1 MTVQFTDHDIPE
13 VLVNATTTKINLT
26 FNSMLKASVAKEKQ
40 QSDIAYIFQMY
51 YTTSEE
57 KPLKWVAFDSTPL
70 IRKDVDDTYHWA
82 VGRMQEVCKEV
93 GYPGF
98 KVVCARIN
106 LLDPNTNNPMI
117 YATYCAEHWAPTVK
131 VFVNGPKKSNDF
143 LAKKGKHFV

>member
-1 MTVQFTDHDIPE
+1 MTVQFKNTVVVDG
-13 VLVNATTTKINLT
+13 VLPMGTSIESLY
-26 FNSMLKASVAKEKQ
+26 NSMLKENKAFKEKQ

-57 KPLKWVAFDSTPL
+57 KPLKWVAFDSTTL

-82 VGRMQEVCKEV
+82 IGRMQEVCKEV

-106 LLDPNTNNPMI
+106 LLDPNTNNPTI
-117 YATYCAEHWAPTVK
+117 YTTYCAEVWAPTVK

>member
-1 MTVQFTDHDIPE
+1 MTVQFTE
-13 VLVNATTTKINLT
+13 EAYAAALAAQTNINTT

-40 QSDIAYIFQMY
+40 LNDIAYIFQMY
-51 YTTSEE
+51 YTTSEA
-57 KPLKWVAFDSTPL
+57 KPLKWVAFDSTTL
-70 IRKDVDDTYHWA
+70 SRKDVDDTYHWA

-106 LLDPNTNNPMI
+106 LLDPNTNNPTI
-117 YATYCAEHWAPTVK
+117 YTTYCAEVWAPTVK